1 MLQSSQAVTFTEID
15 VDGHLVWHEPG
26 GLRKVCPLSGTR
38 SMFLR
43 GRAAV
48 PPHVNDWASSE
59 EGPDTTGVGAA
70 IGRVGLGKRG
80 TARPPHK
87 KS

>member
-1 MLQSSQAVTFTEID
+1 MLQSSQAVMLTEID

-48 PPHVNDWASSE
+48 PPQVNEEASSLL
-59 EGPDTTGVGAA
+59 GPGTTGVGAD
-70 IGRVGLGKRG
+70 IKQ
-80 TARPPHK
+80 
-87 KS
+87 SW